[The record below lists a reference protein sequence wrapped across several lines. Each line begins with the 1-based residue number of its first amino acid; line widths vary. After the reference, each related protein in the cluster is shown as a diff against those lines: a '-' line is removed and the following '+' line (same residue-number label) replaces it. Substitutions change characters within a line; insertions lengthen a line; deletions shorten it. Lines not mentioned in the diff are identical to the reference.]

1 MEELFSCRNCV
12 HNSGQSL
19 NIGLGKG
26 YCQFH
31 SSVIDSPFETTCK
44 YLHRKDLPRFSVDEA
59 IREHAYEFALFPGLA
74 TLETKKPIGVI
85 PYSEKYAWEH
95 GQYNPLLNALAQYY
109 KSERSWV
116 FIQAFTGGVDGMRS
130 LRTLLW
136 CVGIWIDVPNGP
148 VRIG

>member
-59 IREHAYEFALFPGLA
+59 IKSMPTNLLCSLG
-74 TLETKKPIGVI
+74 
-85 PYSEKYAWEH
+85 W
-95 GQYNPLLNALAQYY
+95 QPL
-109 KSERSWV
+109 KRRS
-116 FIQAFTGGVDGMRS
+116 RS
-130 LRTLLW
+130 
-136 CVGIWIDVPNGP
+136 V
-148 VRIG
+148 

>member
-1 MEELFSCRNCV
+1 M
-12 HNSGQSL
+12 
-19 NIGLGKG
+19 
-26 YCQFH
+26 
-31 SSVIDSPFETTCK
+31 
-44 YLHRKDLPRFSVDEA
+44 
-59 IREHAYEFALFPGLA
+59 
-74 TLETKKPIGVI
+74 I